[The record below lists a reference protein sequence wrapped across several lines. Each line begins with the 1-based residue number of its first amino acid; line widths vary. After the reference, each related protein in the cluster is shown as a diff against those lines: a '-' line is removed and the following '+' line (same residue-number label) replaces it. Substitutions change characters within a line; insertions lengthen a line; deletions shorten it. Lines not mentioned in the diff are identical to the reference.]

1 MTDDQDCTTLT
12 LELALL
18 TLLADHPLEQ
28 ITPMEVATVAEV
40 PIEAFHARFVSVCQL
55 NDIIFADIKQSLI
68 QTAQPVE
75 KTGVISVKTTISR
88 RLAYSDTHRELL
100 CLACKTTEGSQ
111 LITALA
117 DKATRSLKRIAKQ
130 YPINTVSIAKLSY
143 LVYAATGVMVQWV
156 SGSLQLTRRQM
167 GPYLHNLVML

>member
-18 TLLADHPLEQ
+18 TLLADHSLEQ

-75 KTGVISVKTTISR
+75 KKPG
-88 RLAYSDTHRELL
+88 
-100 CLACKTTEGSQ
+100 
-111 LITALA
+111 
-117 DKATRSLKRIAKQ
+117 
-130 YPINTVSIAKLSY
+130 
-143 LVYAATGVMVQWV
+143 
-156 SGSLQLTRRQM
+156 
-167 GPYLHNLVML
+167 